1 LNGSISTVLIYV
13 KREDLKIKMSKY
25 KLIQLTNNTI
35 GALDANALFPLGTV
49 TRRINAP
56 MNCAQPFQVTSSVN
70 DTLYIN
76 EPGYYKV
83 TFSATLTA
91 GAAGLMS
98 ISMLANNN
106 VVYTVAEDVT
116 AAEDI
121 VNLTLPYVIR
131 ISPNTC
137 AAPNNYPVAL
147 QFKLGDV
154 ATGITPTPSSANL
167 IVEEVF

>member
-1 LNGSISTVLIYV
+1 
-13 KREDLKIKMSKY
+13 MSKY
-25 KLIQLTNNTI
+25 KLIQITNNSI
-35 GALDANALFPLGTV
+35 GALDANTFFPLGLV

-56 MNCAQPFQVTSSVN
+56 MNCAQPFQITSSLD

-91 GAAGLMS
+91 GAAGSMS

-131 ISPNTC
+131 ICPNSC
-137 AAPNNYPVAL
+137 SAPTNCPVAI

-154 ATGITPTPSSANL
+154 ATGITPSPSSTNL